1 MTSAGSNA
9 GTGQAREPA
18 DAGSGVPGPGQAG
31 QDAAAE
37 QAEQPEAEQPEAEQ
51 AEADRAEQPP
61 ATRPAAPVLSEQ
73 SREDTDIAW
82 GDYRGRD
89 DEDRDRLYRDR
100 PPHWAD
106 Y

>member
-1 MTSAGSNA
+1 MASAGSDA
-9 GTGQAREPA
+9 GAGKAGHTA
-18 DAGSGVPGPGQAG
+18 DAGRGAPGPGQA
-31 QDAAAE
+31 E
-37 QAEQPEAEQPEAEQ
+37 QAGQPAAGRPVPPEPV
-51 AEADRAEQPP
+51 PP
-61 ATRPAAPVLSEQ
+61 APALPGPVLPEQ

>member
-9 GTGQAREPA
+9 GTGQARQPA
-18 DAGSGVPGPGQAG
+18 DTGRGTPDPGQAR

-37 QAEQPEAEQPEAEQ
+37 QAGQGGQPA
-51 AEADRAEQPP
+51 ADRP
-61 ATRPAAPVLSEQ
+61 APPVLPEQ

-82 GDYRGRD
+82 GDYRGSD
-89 DEDRDRLYRDR
+89 DEDRDRLFRDR